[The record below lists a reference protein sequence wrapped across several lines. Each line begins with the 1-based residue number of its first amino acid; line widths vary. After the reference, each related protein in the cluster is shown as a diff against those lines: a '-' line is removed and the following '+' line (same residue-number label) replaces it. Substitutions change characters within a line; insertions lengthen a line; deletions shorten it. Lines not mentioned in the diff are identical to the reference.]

1 MTPKQLDAKTANAT
15 YDIFFIEYGS
25 YSTYRKLYR
34 TYGRALSA
42 ARCLKRDHPTFSVE
56 LYGRRYGCTPDLLD
70 IGVPLRDM
78 RNT

>member
-15 YDIFFIEYGS
+15 YDFFFIEYGS

-42 ARCLKRDHPTFSVE
+42 ARRLKRNHPTFFVE
-56 LYGRRYGCTPDLLD
+56 LYGRRYGGAPDQLD
-70 IGVPLRDM
+70 IAVPLRDV
-78 RNT
+78 

>member
-1 MTPKQLDAKTANAT
+1 MRPKQLDAKTANAA

-42 ARCLKRDHPTFSVE
+42 ARRLKRNHPTFFVE